1 MVKILDKRFLIYY
14 ICTTVREVSTKD
26 LPQITLAR
34 GYRITEFTELN
45 H

>member
-1 MVKILDKRFLIYY
+1 MVKILDKRFLMYY

-26 LPQITLAR
+26 LLQITLA
-34 GYRITEFTELN
+34 GGCRITGFTELN

>member
-34 GYRITEFTELN
+34 GYRITGFTELN